1 MAYTK
6 VSKVKEDDVLECF
19 LYPKICYTKPL
30 ITVTEEILT
39 QEIIK
44 FNEEIASYIENY
56 IWHNDNLI
64 FHPRTK
70 QALLLEKL
78 IENST
83 IIEGKILY
91 NLINY

>member
-6 VSKVKEDDVLECF
+6 IPKVKEDDVLECF
-19 LYPKICYTKPL
+19 LYPKICYTKSSET
-30 ITVTEEILT
+30 ITEEILLR
-39 QEIIK
+39 EIEK
-44 FNEEIASYIENY
+44 FNKEITPYVEGY

-64 FHPRTK
+64 FYPRTK

-83 IIEGKILY
+83 IIEGKMF
-91 NLINY
+91 

>member
-6 VSKVKEDDVLECF
+6 IPKVKEDDVLECF
-19 LYPKICYTKPL
+19 LYPKICYTKTSVT
-30 ITVTEEILT
+30 ITEEILL
-39 QEIIK
+39 QEITK
-44 FNEEIASYIENY
+44 FNEVIAPYIEGY

-70 QALLLEKL
+70 EALLLEKL

-83 IIEGKILY
+83 TVGGKTF
-91 NLINY
+91 